1 MDLRKERNI
10 QMFIEKNIAM
20 GQKQMRTLARML
32 FQWSRRKSAS
42 APSRVVAM
50 AQAMDTLNIV
60 DTLKRELG

>member
-32 FQWSRRKSAS
+32 LQWSRRKSAS